1 MRVQPACTPDSAW
14 SGPRGKL
21 SSVASQRL
29 EDLLIAHAPRLIAF
43 VRKHATTLLAYEA
56 VEDLM
61 QGVHV
66 RCVEQQASFVY
77 RSEPE
82 FLAWAYAIVRGHI
95 ADRHDYWSALK
106 RRSGRVLRYTMS
118 QGSEAGRSG
127 VQLPPGSRTGPGT
140 FAERR
145 ELLAIATRALAALPT
160 RDQQLVQWHSEKV
173 SLEDQASR
181 LNITYAAAQ
190 KAGLRALE
198 RFRKTFELLTSR
210 S

>member
-1 MRVQPACTPDSAW
+1 M
-14 SGPRGKL
+14 
-21 SSVASQRL
+21 SSPRL
-29 EDLLIAHAPRLIAF
+29 EDLLLQHSSRLLAF
-43 VRKHATTLLAYEA
+43 LRKNARTLLAYEA

-66 RCVEQQASFVY
+66 RCVEQQAAFVY

-95 ADRHDYWSALK
+95 ADRHEYWSALK
-106 RRSGRVLRYTMS
+106 RRSGRVLRYTLS
-118 QGSEAGRSG
+118 QASAGDNA

-145 ELLAIATRALAALPT
+145 EMLAIATRALAALPA
-160 RDQQLVQWHSEKV
+160 RDRQLVQWHSEKL
-173 SLEDQASR
+173 SLEEQAKH
-181 LNITYAAAQ
+181 LDITYAAAQ

-198 RFRKTFELLTSR
+198 RFRKTFELLTKR
-210 S
+210 G